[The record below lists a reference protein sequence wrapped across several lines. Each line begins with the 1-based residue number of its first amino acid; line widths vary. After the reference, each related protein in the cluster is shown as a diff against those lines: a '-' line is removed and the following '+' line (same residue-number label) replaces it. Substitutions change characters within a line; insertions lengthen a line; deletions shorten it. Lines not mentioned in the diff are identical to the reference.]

1 MKVYFI
7 QEENKMLNVRA
18 LSTFIAQ
25 LNQKKENHVGYCGD
39 KEEEIMNTLLHDFS
53 DVDLETSFTFIYE
66 NNNIIAA
73 LGLDIDTEQK
83 SAEIWGPFIDPNQWN
98 WIDIAHTLWAAAIA
112 KQEIYVHT
120 FHGFYNE
127 EHQHAKQ
134 FMNQL
139 HAKKKDKHAILK
151 ANHSVYKHELN
162 PYIQEFSLN
171 YYDAFVELHESSFP
185 NAYYNGSK
193 IMERI
198 NDQRR
203 LFILTEESHLLG
215 YVYVEGNREC
225 KEGSIEFI
233 AVAPNAR
240 MKGAGTSLVR
250 TALHFLFDQIGLD
263 EISLC
268 VNAKNEQAIR
278 LYKRA
283 GFQVKH
289 LLDHYVLEQ

>member
-1 MKVYFI
+1 
-7 QEENKMLNVRA
+7 MLNVSS

-25 LNQKKENHVGYCGD
+25 LNQKKENHVGYCGAR
-39 KEEEIMNTLLHDFS
+39 EEEIMNTLLHDFS
-53 DVDLETSFTFIYE
+53 DLDLETSFTVIYE
-66 NNNIIAA
+66 NNEIIAA

-83 SAEIWGPFIDPNQWN
+83 SAEIWGPFIDPNQPN

-112 KQEIYVHT
+112 KQEIHVHT
-120 FHGFYNE
+120 YHGFYNE
-127 EHQHAKQ
+127 KHQYAKQ

-139 HAKKKDKHAILK
+139 HAKEKDKHAILK

-162 PYIQEFSLN
+162 HCIQEFSLN

-185 NAYYNGSK
+185 NTYYNGPN
-193 IMERI
+193 IIERI

-203 LFILTEESHLLG
+203 LFILTEARNLIG

-233 AVAPNAR
+233 AVATNAR
-240 MKGAGTSLVR
+240 RKGAGTSLVR
-250 TALHFLFDQIGLD
+250 TALHFLFYQIGLD

-268 VNAKNEQAIR
+268 VSAKNEQAIR
-278 LYKRA
+278 LYVRA
-283 GFQVKH
+283 GFQVEH